1 MIIVYLTHH
10 AKTLLSFRPW
20 LAWPKQNTQ
29 KTSQF
34 EKVKG
39 CGTTTSRFQ
48 DFEVSNTKP
57 QCTTTPEFRK
67 VKGCG
72 TTTLGFWV
80 SGFRDFRVSNNN
92 PQYTTIP
99 EFSKGERVWDQHFG
113 ISGFGVSNV
122 KPQYTTILEF
132 QKHKDLRFFPAQKDT
147 KG

>member
-1 MIIVYLTHH
+1 
-10 AKTLLSFRPW
+10 
-20 LAWPKQNTQ
+20 
-29 KTSQF
+29 
-34 EKVKG
+34 
-39 CGTTTSRFQ
+39 
-48 DFEVSNTKP
+48 
-57 QCTTTPEFRK
+57 